1 MESIRPREQRGTG
14 HRLRTDTDWQKELER
29 TAISHSHNV
38 AISNSRKDNGYRAS
52 ITYQNNQGVIVRNSM
67 NRLAGSLAAYQTG
80 WNGRLR
86 IEAGINANFDSWH
99 PIDNRI
105 FERMTNLNPTF
116 PVYDQNGDFAQIGGT
131 NTENP
136 VEINANRADDRK
148 RHRFLGYG
156 KVELDLVKGLKAVA
170 NGSYEYQSTEGGL
183 YKPTYAMMEGKSEK
197 GWGQRTYA
205 KYTNKQIETYL
216 NYDLELAR
224 IHRMNFM
231 AGYSYLINVYDG
243 FGSSRSG
250 FDTDAFLYNNLAAGS
265 DFRAGDVYSY
275 KGEAKLASFFGRINY
290 NLMGKYMLTAT
301 LRRDGSSRFGA
312 NHKWV
317 HSPLSPWH
325 GASRTK
331 PLWKV
336 PQVG

>member
-1 MESIRPREQRGTG
+1 
-14 HRLRTDTDWQKELER
+14 
-29 TAISHSHNV
+29 
-38 AISNSRKDNGYRAS
+38 
-52 ITYQNNQGVIVRNSM
+52 M

-136 VEINANRADDRK
+136 VEINANRADDQK

-250 FDTDAFLYNNLAAGS
+250 FDTDAFLYNNL
-265 DFRAGDVYSY
+265 
-275 KGEAKLASFFGRINY
+275 L
-290 NLMGKYMLTAT
+290 LP
-301 LRRDGSSRFGA
+301 
-312 NHKWV
+312 HKDRKSV
-317 HSPLSPWH
+317 V
-325 GASRTK
+325 R
-331 PLWKV
+331 
-336 PQVG
+336 